1 MNKLLVLLSMAGML
15 LVGCKDP
22 RDAGIIDPYKPV
34 GSSSLSKITGSP
46 VIDNNNLTFTQTFS
60 VDGVNDNSMK
70 FITTFTQGSSL
81 NAVLTMKKGI
91 SPGNYTITFD
101 AKNLS
106 VDISAEV
113 GSPATFSIPPLLSLT
128 YGGII
133 INSNEINISDPQF
146 YSSGSFI
153 VAGSNA
159 SLSQNNTLIKVSNA
173 QINVG
178 NYGFRPMDAKHY
190 MKHIV
195 LDGTNGTNLKYQYTY
210 RDGTVMN
217 ATINA
222 LRGSFSG
229 AHNFNIDFNIED
241 LTLNLSSTE
250 ITSEF
255 TIPIQLT
262 MQFSNPKY
270 SYQDLI
276 NRYDPQFYRITGAN
290 ENYVAIE
297 NDTVQFNRT
306 YNQITVNKAQ
316 LKQCAVYGFDMD
328 KLDFL
333 YKYTPELTILNS
345 KGGDISFKY
354 IYPDGAVL
362 SASLKI
368 SPGSFNSMGKESV
381 TFWIDFD
388 RANNIIEFSPSG
400 SKFDIPVELDL
411 QYDLSHSTNPNSAL
425 FNVDSNY
432 VIFKCFDDGAP
443 VPYKKITIDRRGK
456 RIVVEGVKI
465 SHFSR
470 YGWSTISDRRIRMKL
485 D

>member
-1 MNKLLVLLSMAGML
+1 
-15 LVGCKDP
+15 
-22 RDAGIIDPYKPV
+22 
-34 GSSSLSKITGSP
+34 
-46 VIDNNNLTFTQTFS
+46 
-60 VDGVNDNSMK
+60 
-70 FITTFTQGSSL
+70 
-81 NAVLTMKKGI
+81 
-91 SPGNYTITFD
+91 
-101 AKNLS
+101 
-106 VDISAEV
+106 
-113 GSPATFSIPPLLSLT
+113 
-128 YGGII
+128 
-133 INSNEINISDPQF
+133 
-146 YSSGSFI
+146 
-153 VAGSNA
+153 
-159 SLSQNNTLIKVSNA
+159 
-173 QINVG
+173 
-178 NYGFRPMDAKHY
+178 
-190 MKHIV
+190 
-195 LDGTNGTNLKYQYTY
+195 
-210 RDGTVMN
+210 
-217 ATINA
+217 
-222 LRGSFSG
+222 
-229 AHNFNIDFNIED
+229 
-241 LTLNLSSTE
+241 
-250 ITSEF
+250 
-255 TIPIQLT
+255 LT

-306 YNQITVNKAQ
+306 YNQITVNKAE

-400 SKFDIPVELDL
+400 SKFDIPVELNL

-425 FNVDSNY
+425 FNVDSIY

-443 VPYKKITIDRRGK
+443 VPYKKITIDRIGK
-456 RIVVEGVKI
+456 RIVVEGARI

-470 YGWSTISDRRIRMKL
+470 YGWTTISKRRFGMRL